1 MKHGFRIPREHRSSR
16 VPAQAGVSRDGWHL
30 IPLLLSSLLFFPSCA
45 YKRCYQEKFL
55 PNATAPLS
63 IEMPENKLVFENV
76 SALVYDAV
84 WSHFDRV
91 GYHLVDK
98 RDAHYSLQ
106 ITVKDVSS
114 VYKFLSPDLL
124 TYAER
129 IKVELFCRVVDEQN
143 KVVAKKLFLV
153 STLLSKA
160 KDHVE
165 NSVFS
170 DFEYRRLFEQQAYKI
185 DHYFRPFLQKREQA

>member
-1 MKHGFRIPREHRSSR
+1 MHR
-16 VPAQAGVSRDGWHL
+16 HL
-30 IPLLLSSLLFFPSCA
+30 ILQVDLIHPLLLITLLLLPSCA
-45 YKRCYQEKFL
+45 YKRCSQEKFL
-55 PNATAPLS
+55 PTHTAALS
-63 IEMPENKLVFENV
+63 IEMPENKLVFENI
-76 SALVYDAV
+76 SALVYDSV

-91 GYHLVDK
+91 GYHLVDT
-98 RDAHYSLQ
+98 RDARYSLQ

-129 IKVELFCRVVDEQN
+129 IKIELFCRVVDEESQTEEN
-143 KVVAKKLFLV
+143 KVVAKKLFLF
-153 STLLSKA
+153 SALFSKA

-185 DHYFRPFLQKREQA
+185 DHYFRPFLRKREQG